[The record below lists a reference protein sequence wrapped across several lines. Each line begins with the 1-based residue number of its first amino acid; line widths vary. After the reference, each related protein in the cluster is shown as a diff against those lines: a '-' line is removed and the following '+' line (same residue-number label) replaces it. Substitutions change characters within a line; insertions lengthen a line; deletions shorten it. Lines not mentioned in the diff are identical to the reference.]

1 MNRSRVTLVLMEQV
15 LMLLAF
21 ALAAALCVQ
30 TFVYASRQSIY
41 NEERDRAVQMAQ
53 TAVEIMKSTGG
64 TVEQAQLAAAERM
77 GGQVLQEN
85 WQVFYDQDWRE
96 VPGGMPFRYS
106 LRAVAEPTDLKGF
119 YKANVQVVAN
129 QEENGTQEVL
139 FQLTAAW
146 QEVSAHA
153 S

>member
-41 NEERDRAVQMAQ
+41 HEERDRAVQMAQ

-64 TVEQAQLAAAERM
+64 NVKEAQLAAADRM
-77 GGQVLQEN
+77 GGQVLQER
-85 WQVFYDQDWRE
+85 WQVFYDQDWQE
-96 VPGGMPFRYS
+96 VPGDTPFRYC
-106 LRAVAEPTDLKGF
+106 LRVVAEPTGLTGF
-119 YKANVQVVAN
+119 CKANVQVVAC
-129 QEENGTQEVL
+129 EGENSTQDVL
-139 FQLTAAW
+139 FQLAAAW